1 MTKRTLQTLVL
12 IVLVL
17 CLGYCAYNAGYFA
30 GAS

>member
-1 MTKRTLQTLVL
+1 MTKRTWQIVVV
-12 IVLVL
+12 IVLAL